1 MEKNIQLILH
11 SYLPTNQPTV
21 GIENKLLL
29 TLKEV
34 QALTGLSRETLRDAI
49 ASNQLKAQIV
59 GKAWRVKRK
68 DLEEYIENL

>member
-1 MEKNIQLILH
+1 M
-11 SYLPTNQPTV
+11 SYLKALPTNQPTV

-34 QALTGLSRETLRDAI
+34 QALTGLSRETLREAI
-49 ASNQLKAQIV
+49 ASGQLKAAIV

>member
-1 MEKNIQLILH
+1 M
-11 SYLPTNQPTV
+11 
-21 GIENKLLL
+21 LL

-34 QALTGLSRETLRDAI
+34 QALTGLSRETLKEGI

-59 GKAWRVKRK
+59 GKAWRVKKK

>member
-1 MEKNIQLILH
+1 M
-11 SYLPTNQPTV
+11 
-21 GIENKLLL
+21 

-34 QALTGLSRETLRDAI
+34 QALTGLSRDTLREAI
-49 ASNQLKAQIV
+49 TDGQLKAQIV